1 MGGLMFL
8 KVLMLVR
15 QVSQNNVLFVTIG
28 IS

>member
-1 MGGLMFL
+1 MGELMFL